1 MATNNEEVAFLE
13 VTVYE
18 TGKCVIEMMDNGN
31 LSDFLSKALHK
42 DEQLLALFA
51 ETYIKY
57 SEQVNNGLMKPTS
70 IN

>member
-42 DEQLLALFA
+42 DEQLLTLFV

>member
-1 MATNNEEVAFLE
+1 MATKIKEVAFLD

-18 TGKCVIEMMDNGN
+18 TGKCIIE
-31 LSDFLSKALHK
+31 LSDDGQLSDYLSKALHK

>member
-1 MATNNEEVAFLE
+1 MATSNEEVAFLE

-18 TGKCVIEMMDNGN
+18 TGKCVIELSDNGQ
-31 LSDFLSKALHK
+31 LSDYLSKALHK

>member
-1 MATNNEEVAFLE
+1 MATKIKEVAFLD
-13 VTVYE
+13 VTIYE
-18 TGKCVIEMMDNGN
+18 TGKCIIE
-31 LSDFLSKALHK
+31 LSDDGQLSDYLSKALHK
-42 DEQLLALFA
+42 DEQLLSLFA

>member
-1 MATNNEEVAFLE
+1 MAENIEEVAFLE

-18 TGKCVIEMMDNGN
+18 TGKCIIEMMDNGQ
-31 LSDFLSKALHK
+31 LSDYLSKALHK

-70 IN
+70 KN

>member
-1 MATNNEEVAFLE
+1 MATKIKEVAFLD
-13 VTVYE
+13 VTIYE
-18 TGKCVIEMMDNGN
+18 TGKCIIE
-31 LSDFLSKALHK
+31 LSDDGQLSDYLSKALHK

>member
-1 MATNNEEVAFLE
+1 MATKIKEVAFLDI
-13 VTVYE
+13 TVYE
-18 TGKCVIEMMDNGN
+18 TGKCIVE
-31 LSDFLSKALHK
+31 LSDDGQLSDYLSKALHK

>member
-1 MATNNEEVAFLE
+1 MATNIEEVAFLDI
-13 VTVYE
+13 TIYE
-18 TGKCVIEMMDNGN
+18 TGKCIIELSDNGQ
-31 LSDFLSKALHK
+31 LSDYLSKALHK
-42 DEQLLALFA
+42 DEKLLALFA

>member
-18 TGKCVIEMMDNGN
+18 TGKCVIEMLDNGN

>member
-18 TGKCVIEMMDNGN
+18 TGKCMIEMLDNGQ
-31 LSDFLSKALHK
+31 LSEYLSKALHK

>member
-1 MATNNEEVAFLE
+1 MAENIEEVAFLE

-18 TGKCVIEMMDNGN
+18 TGKCIIEMMDNGQ
-31 LSDFLSKALHK
+31 LSDYLSKALHK

-57 SEQVNNGLMKPTS
+57 SEQINNGLFKPTS

>member
-1 MATNNEEVAFLE
+1 MAENIEEVAFLE

-18 TGKCVIEMMDNGN
+18 TGKCVIEMMDNGQ
-31 LSDFLSKALHK
+31 LSDYLSKALHK

-57 SEQVNNGLMKPTS
+57 SEQINSGLMKPTS

>member
-1 MATNNEEVAFLE
+1 MATNNEEVAFLD

-18 TGKCVIEMMDNGN
+18 TGKCVIELADNGQ
-31 LSDFLSKALHK
+31 LSEYLSKALHK

-57 SEQVNNGLMKPTS
+57 SEQINNGLMKPTS

>member
-1 MATNNEEVAFLE
+1 MAENIEEVAFLE

-18 TGKCVIEMMDNGN
+18 TGKCIIEMLDNGQ
-31 LSDFLSKALHK
+31 LSDYLSKALHK

-57 SEQVNNGLMKPTS
+57 SQQINDGLMKPTS
-70 IN
+70 AN

>member
-1 MATNNEEVAFLE
+1 MATNIEEVAFLDI
-13 VTVYE
+13 TIYE
-18 TGKCVIEMMDNGN
+18 TGKCVIEMMDNGQ
-31 LSDFLSKALHK
+31 LSDYLSKALHK

-57 SEQVNNGLMKPTS
+57 SEQINSGLMKPTS

>member
-1 MATNNEEVAFLE
+1 MATNIEEVAFLE

-18 TGKCVIEMMDNGN
+18 DGKCIIEMLDNGQ
-31 LSDFLSKALHK
+31 LSDYLSKALHK
-42 DEQLLALFA
+42 DEQLLTLFV

-57 SEQVNNGLMKPTS
+57 SEQINNGLMKPTS

>member
-18 TGKCVIEMMDNGN
+18 TGKCMIEMLDNGN

>member
-1 MATNNEEVAFLE
+1 MATNIEEVAFLDI
-13 VTVYE
+13 TIYE
-18 TGKCVIEMMDNGN
+18 TGKCIIELSDNGQ
-31 LSDFLSKALHK
+31 LSDYLSKALHK

>member
-1 MATNNEEVAFLE
+1 MATKIKEVAFLD

-18 TGKCVIEMMDNGN
+18 TGKCIIE
-31 LSDFLSKALHK
+31 LSDDGQLSEYLSKALHK

>member
-1 MATNNEEVAFLE
+1 MATKIKEVAFLD

-18 TGKCVIEMMDNGN
+18 TGKCIIE
-31 LSDFLSKALHK
+31 LSDDGQLSDYLSKALHK

-57 SEQVNNGLMKPTS
+57 SQQINDGLMKPTS
-70 IN
+70 AN

>member
-18 TGKCVIEMMDNGN
+18 TGKCVIEMLDNGQ
-31 LSDFLSKALHK
+31 LSEYLSKALHK
-42 DEQLLALFA
+42 DEQLLTLFA

>member
-1 MATNNEEVAFLE
+1 MATNIEEVAFLE

-18 TGKCVIEMMDNGN
+18 DGKCIIEMLDNGQ
-31 LSDFLSKALHK
+31 LSDYLSKALHK
-42 DEQLLALFA
+42 DEQLLAIFV

-57 SEQVNNGLMKPTS
+57 SEQINNGLMKPTS

>member
-1 MATNNEEVAFLE
+1 MAENIEEVAFLE

-18 TGKCVIEMMDNGN
+18 TGKCIIEMLDNGQ
-31 LSDFLSKALHK
+31 LSDYLSKALHK

-57 SEQVNNGLMKPTS
+57 SQQINDGLMKPTS

>member
-1 MATNNEEVAFLE
+1 METNTKEKAFLE
-13 VTVYE
+13 VTLYE
-18 TGKCVIEMMDNGN
+18 DGKCVIELYDNGQ
-31 LSDFLSKALHK
+31 LSDYLSRALHK

-57 SEQVNNGLMKPTS
+57 SEQVNNGLFKPKS

>member
-1 MATNNEEVAFLE
+1 MAENIEEVAFLE

-18 TGKCVIEMMDNGN
+18 TGKCVIEMMDNGQ
-31 LSDFLSKALHK
+31 LSDYLSKALHK

-57 SEQVNNGLMKPTS
+57 SEQINSGLMKPTS
-70 IN
+70 AN

>member
-1 MATNNEEVAFLE
+1 MATNIEEVAFLE

-18 TGKCVIEMMDNGN
+18 DGKCIIEMLDNGQ
-31 LSDFLSKALHK
+31 LSDYLSKALHK
-42 DEQLLALFA
+42 DEQLLALFV

-57 SEQVNNGLMKPTS
+57 SQQVNNGLFKPTS

>member
-1 MATNNEEVAFLE
+1 MATKIKEVAFLDI
-13 VTVYE
+13 TVYE
-18 TGKCVIEMMDNGN
+18 TGKCIIE
-31 LSDFLSKALHK
+31 LSDDGQLSDYLSKALHK

>member
-1 MATNNEEVAFLE
+1 MATKIKEVAFLD
-13 VTVYE
+13 VTIYE
-18 TGKCVIEMMDNGN
+18 TGKCIIE
-31 LSDFLSKALHK
+31 LSDDGQLSDYLSKALHK

-57 SEQVNNGLMKPTS
+57 SEQVNSGLMKPTS

>member
-1 MATNNEEVAFLE
+1 MATNIEEVAFLDI
-13 VTVYE
+13 TIYE
-18 TGKCVIEMMDNGN
+18 TGKCIIELSDNGQ
-31 LSDFLSKALHK
+31 LSEYLSKALHK

-57 SEQVNNGLMKPTS
+57 SEQVNIGLMKPTS

>member
-1 MATNNEEVAFLE
+1 MAENIEEVAFLE

-18 TGKCVIEMMDNGN
+18 TGKCVIEMMDNGQ
-31 LSDFLSKALHK
+31 LSDYLSKALHK

-57 SEQVNNGLMKPTS
+57 SQQINDGLMKPTS
-70 IN
+70 AN

>member
-1 MATNNEEVAFLE
+1 MEKNIEEVAFLE

-18 TGKCVIEMMDNGN
+18 TGKCIIEMMDNGN

-57 SEQVNNGLMKPTS
+57 SEQINNGLMKPTS